1 MTQQILTGYDGSPRS
16 RTAVHWAGAE
26 AARHGA
32 ELTVLRVWPWL
43 GPSEPD
49 GPTTD
54 PVRRA
59 EHGDLEAVAREVLAA
74 HPDLTVATQ
83 AAAGDTADALVDASV
98 EYDLLVL
105 GSDGPGAL
113 ADLLGGSVALSVAAR
128 ASCPVALVREQ
139 PDAPEDEL
147 PLIEGELPTPENPL
161 PTATSP
167 FPATVPEDVPPATA
181 APRPAPANP
190 SSTTATATATATAVA
205 PSPSPAAVLEGEL
218 SASAPH
224 SATAVAP
231 SPGPAEIV
239 VGVAGESSLPAVEFA
254 LAEAARSGGRVRAVH
269 GWELMPFW
277 SATPG
282 WLPPDTDADDQASRI
297 EADLTR
303 ALAAARAAHPEVE
316 LVVEARLGGAAG
328 GLLSAAEHADL
339 VVLGRRPHL
348 LGHSLGPVAHA
359 AVRNSPAPV
368 VLVPQP

>member
-16 RTAVHWAGAE
+16 RNAVHWAGAE

-83 AAAGDTADALVDASV
+83 AAAGDTADALVDASA

-147 PLIEGELPTPENPL
+147 PLIQGELPTPENPL
-161 PTATSP
+161 PTATNP
-167 FPATVPEDVPPATA
+167 FPATVPEDEPSAT
-181 APRPAPANP
+181 
-190 SSTTATATATATAVA
+190 SATATATAPTNPPATTAVATAVA
-205 PSPSPAAVLEGEL
+205 PGPSPAAALEGEL
-218 SASAPH
+218 SAPDPH

-303 ALAAARAAHPEVE
+303 TLAPVHAAHPEVE
-316 LVVEARLGGAAG
+316 LLVEARLGGAAG
-328 GLLSAAEHADL
+328 GLLSATEHADL
-339 VVLGRRPHL
+339 VVLGRHPHL

-359 AVRNSPAPV
+359 AIRNSPAPV
-368 VLVPQP
+368 ILVPQP

>member
-83 AAAGDTADALVDASV
+83 AAAGDTADALVDASA

-147 PLIEGELPTPENPL
+147 PLIQGELPTPENPL
-161 PTATSP
+161 PTATNP
-167 FPATVPEDVPPATA
+167 FPATVPADEPPAT
-181 APRPAPANP
+181 
-190 SSTTATATATATAVA
+190 SATATAVA
-205 PSPSPAAVLEGEL
+205 VAPGPSPAAALEGEL
-218 SASAPH
+218 SAPDPH

-303 ALAAARAAHPEVE
+303 TLAPAHAAHPEVE
-316 LVVEARLGGAAG
+316 LLVEARLGGAAA
-328 GLLSAAEHADL
+328 GLLSATEHADL

-359 AVRNSPAPV
+359 TIRNSPAPV
-368 VLVPQP
+368 ILVPQP